1 MASRPYTPQFRY
13 PSMSLSPRRER
24 FELSLGNF
32 RRALQRLHEVLGV
45 AESDITR
52 DALIQRFEFTY
63 EMAWKSMLHGL
74 LDAGERVPEMV
85 RPVIQAAFRAQ
96 WIDDP
101 ELWERIKDARNEA
114 NHTYNEAKAI
124 EVANFVRGYAVQAFD
139 ALLQRLESLP

>member
-1 MASRPYTPQFRY
+1 MTP
-13 PSMSLSPRRER
+13 SPRRER
-24 FELSLGNF
+24 FRLALDNF
-32 RRALQRLHEVLGV
+32 KRALQRLHDVLAV
-45 AESDITR
+45 PETDISR

-101 ELWERIKDARNEA
+101 ELWERIKDARNETS
-114 NHTYNEAKAI
+114 HTYNEAKAI
-124 EVANFVRGYAVQAFD
+124 EVAAFVRAHAVGAFD
-139 ALLQRLESLP
+139 ALLQRLEPLA

>member
-1 MASRPYTPQFRY
+1 MPP
-13 PSMSLSPRRER
+13 SPRRER

-32 RRALQRLHEVLGV
+32 RRAQQRLHEVLNV

-63 EMAWKSMLHGL
+63 EMAWKSMLHAL

-101 ELWERIKDARNEA
+101 ELWERIKDARNETS
-114 NHTYNEAKAI
+114 HTYNEAKAI
-124 EVANFVRGYAVQAFD
+124 EVADFVRRYAVQAFD
-139 ALLQRLESLP
+139 ALLQRLASLP